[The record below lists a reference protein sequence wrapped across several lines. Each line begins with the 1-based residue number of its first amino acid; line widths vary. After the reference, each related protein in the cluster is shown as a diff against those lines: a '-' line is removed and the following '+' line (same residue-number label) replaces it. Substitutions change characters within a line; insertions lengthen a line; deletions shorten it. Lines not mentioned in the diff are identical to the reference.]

1 MKIKK
6 IREIRFFK
14 NMTLD
19 DLYLL
24 TGRKISQP
32 KLSRI
37 ERDIE
42 IPTKEEMEL
51 IAKAMKEPVSKVFP
65 KSEEKEG

>member
-6 IREIRFFK
+6 IRELRFFK

-37 ERDIE
+37 ERGIE
-42 IPTKEEMEL
+42 IPTEEEKEL
-51 IAKAMKEPVSKVFP
+51 IARAMKETVLKVFP
-65 KSEEKEG
+65 SEEV